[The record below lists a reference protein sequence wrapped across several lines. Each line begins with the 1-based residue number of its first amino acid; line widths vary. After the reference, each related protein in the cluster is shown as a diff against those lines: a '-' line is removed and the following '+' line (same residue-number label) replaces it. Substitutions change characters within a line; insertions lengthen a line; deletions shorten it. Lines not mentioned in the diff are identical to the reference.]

1 MYERVSVGGET
12 AGHVTEV
19 FYRARSS
26 EFIAN
31 GEEEKMAPESDLHQ
45 GQFHP
50 LSAEQ
55 IGQLIAQ
62 GCSCDDWSKVEVA
75 EGFNA
80 SAVKATHFSGH
91 VRLGVFEKLVLFFG
105 GVAKPSGISHATIHN
120 CFIGNNVYISRI
132 RNYIANYVI
141 RDDVVIDNIELLA
154 VEGRSSFGNGAQ
166 VAVVNEA
173 GGREIPIYD
182 RLSAHTAYVLAF
194 YRHRPR
200 VIEKLQEMIADY
212 TGSVTSSMGLVDKGA
227 RLLNCRTLKNVK
239 VGPASLIEGVNKL
252 ENGSVNS
259 CAEDPVHIGPGVF
272 AEDFI
277 ACSGSKI
284 TDGTIIYKCFVGQ
297 GTVLSKQYSAENSVF
312 FANCGGFHGEA
323 CAIFAGPYTVTH
335 HKSTLLI
342 AGLFSFLNAGSGTNQ
357 SNHMYKLGPVH
368 QGVVERGSK
377 TGSDSY
383 VLWPAKVGAF
393 TVVMGRHYRNS
404 DTSDLPFSYLI
415 EHEDESVLVPGV
427 NLRSVGTVRDA
438 RKWPKRDRR
447 KAPEKLDHINF
458 RLLSPYTIQKMLNG
472 CQLLANLKATS
483 GETSEYF
490 TYHSVKIENSSSDKG
505 VRLYKIGIDK
515 FLGNCLIKRL
525 EAKQFGD
532 VGELRAALRPETS
545 VGPGKWVDLAGLL
558 APDEVVQKM
567 LCDIEDGRVGSLE
580 QVEEV
585 FKSMHANYS
594 AYEWAWAANILQQRL
609 GKMLENVTPED
620 VIDITMRWKEAVVE
634 LDHMLHADAR
644 KEFAATAQIGYG
656 LDGRQETKQ
665 DDFEQVR
672 GTFEEND
679 FVLEIEKHIATKT
692 ALADELIGRMEQL
705 RCPLLSEGVCDA
717 EPGERAV
724 V

>member
-1 MYERVSVGGET
+1 MAQDSDMY
-12 AGHVTEV
+12 
-19 FYRARSS
+19 
-26 EFIAN
+26 
-31 GEEEKMAPESDLHQ
+31 Q
-45 GQFHP
+45 GRFHAI
-50 LSAEQ
+50 SADQ
-55 IGQLIAQ
+55 IGQLTAQ
-62 GCSCDDWSKVEVA
+62 GCTCDDWSRVQVA

-80 SAVKATHFSGH
+80 GAVSTTHFSGD
-91 VRLGVFEKLVLFFG
+91 VKLGVFEKPVLFFG
-105 GVAKPSGISHATIHN
+105 GVSKPSGISHATIHN
-120 CFIGNNVYISRI
+120 CVVGNNVYISRI

-141 RDDVVIDNIELLA
+141 CDDVVIDNIELLA
-154 VEGRSSFGNGAQ
+154 VEGSSSFGNGVQA
-166 VAVVNEA
+166 AVVNEA

-194 YRHRPR
+194 YRHRPQ
-200 VIEKLQEMIADY
+200 VIEKQRELIAAY
-212 TGSVTSSMGLVDKGA
+212 TASVTSSMGLVDKGA
-227 RLLNCRTLKNVK
+227 RLLNCRSIKNVK
-239 VGPASLIEGVNKL
+239 MGPASLIEGVNRL

-259 CAEDPVHIGPGVF
+259 CPEDPVHIGPGVF

-277 ACSGSKI
+277 ACSGSKV
-284 TDGTIIYKCFVGQ
+284 TDGTIIYKCFIGQ
-297 GTVLSKQYSAENSVF
+297 GTVLSRQYSAENSVF

-377 TGSDSY
+377 TASDSY

-447 KAPEKLDHINF
+447 KAPEKLDQINF

-490 TYHSVKIENSSSDKG
+490 TYHSVKIRNSSADKG
-505 VRLYKIGIDK
+505 ARLYKIGIDK
-515 FLGNCLIKRL
+515 FLGSCLIRRL
-525 EAKQFGD
+525 EGKQFGQ
-532 VGELRAALRPETS
+532 VSELHAALKPETAI
-545 VGPGKWVDLAGLL
+545 GPGKWVDLAGLL
-558 APDEVVQKM
+558 APDDIVQKM
-567 LCDIEDGRVGSLE
+567 LSDIEEGRVGSLQ
-580 QVEEV
+580 QVEEM
-585 FKSMHANYS
+585 FKLMHVNYP

-609 GKMLENVTPED
+609 GKTLQNITPRD
-620 VIDITMRWKEAVVE
+620 VIDVAWRWREAVIE
-634 LDHMLHADAR
+634 LDRMLHEDAR
-644 KEFAATAQIGYG
+644 KEFTATAQIGYG
-656 LDGRQETKQ
+656 LDGRQETRQ
-665 DDFEQVR
+665 GDFEQVR

-679 FVLEIEKHIATKT
+679 FVLEIEKHIAAKT
-692 ALADELIGRMEQL
+692 ALAEELIGRMEQL
-705 RCPLLSEGVCDA
+705 RQHEPSEGVCDA
-717 EPGERAV
+717 EPEEGV
-724 V
+724 VV